1 MEDGPGAAQMVLLLW
16 TLLPKASCVLGV
28 LLKAKCSLTFIRGEI
43 EPHSYYKP
51 GDPLNSGV
59 VAESPSFIF
68 HQVSFQGTPPDTLLL
83 KQVVIW

>member
-1 MEDGPGAAQMVLLLW
+1 MEAGPGAAQMVLLLR
-16 TLLPKASCVLGV
+16 TLLPKASCRF

-59 VAESPSFIF
+59 VAVSASFIF

-83 KQVVIW
+83 RQVVIW